1 MIFKFNELKKIGH
14 VIGYEFKVKFI
25 LLIILLI
32 FSAFLEMLGIS
43 LIPMIISVVLDFDNF
58 VKIAST
64 FLNNFGLTSSLV
76 VEKLNIKIF
85 LISILIFFV
94 IKNLIMLAIFYFEGK
109 LEYKIKQSI
118 SNRLFNIYIR
128 SSYEN
133 FHLKRK
139 SSELIRNLAI
149 EVANL
154 SSYLNAIIN
163 LIREISVFLFLIA
176 LLLFVNFKLT
186 FSVLM
191 FFSIII
197 GIYYLLLA
205 KKIKNSGKEYIILKE
220 KIISRISQTIFSIKE
235 LFIYEKETLVQNK
248 FSEDI
253 KNYEIKIFFL
263 NFIKKV
269 PRIILE
275 VSGVGLI
282 ILFILF
288 FSKTQNNIDM
298 IAIASLVGLCA
309 IRMIPSLNTMSNSVI
324 NIKFYKTSFDI
335 IFNELSHK
343 LSTNKKVNIISN
355 NNIKQKNGEIFDTI
369 EFKNVCY
376 SYDDKKIIFDNFNFN
391 VKRGE
396 FVKIIGNSG
405 KGKSTF
411 LNLLTGLL
419 QPKFGSIR
427 LKSDNKFFESKNLKN
442 LFSYVPQETFIF
454 DQSIKENILFGNI
467 EKKEFLK
474 KCIEKANLNEF
485 LINLPDGIETNCG
498 ERGKNL
504 SGGQKQKIAIA
515 RALYANRDIL
525 LFDEITS
532 NLDSNNEEK
541 IIKTINKFKGSKTV
555 IFITHKN
562 IDSLKYDKLLDFNE
576 I

>member
-176 LLLFVNFKLT
+176 LLLFVNLKLT

-205 KKIKNSGKEYIILKE
+205 KKIKNSGKEYITLKE

-235 LFIYEKETLVQNK
+235 LFIYEKEALVQNK

-298 IAIASLVGLCA
+298 ITIASLVGLCA

-474 KCIEKANLNEF
+474 KCVEKANLNEF

-525 LFDEITS
+525 LFDEITN
-532 NLDSNNEEK
+532 NLDSENENK
-541 IIKTINKFKGSKTV
+541 IIDTINKLKEKKT
-555 IFITHKN
+555 ILFITHKDN
-562 IDSLKYDKLLDFNE
+562 KKLLYDKVLNLNS

>member
-1 MIFKFNELKKIGH
+1 MIFKFNELKKIEH

-76 VEKLNIKIF
+76 IEKLNIKIF

-109 LEYKIKQSI
+109 LEYKIKRSI
-118 SNRLFNIYIR
+118 SNRLFNIYIG

-186 FSVLM
+186 FFVLM

-197 GIYYLLLA
+197 GIYYFLLA
-205 KKIKNSGKEYIILKE
+205 EKIKNSGKEYIILKE

-235 LFIYEKETLVQNK
+235 LFIYEKEALVQNK

-263 NFIKKV
+263 NFMKKV

-288 FSKTQNNIDM
+288 FAKTQNNIDM

-309 IRMIPSLNTMSNSVI
+309 IRMIPSLNTISNSVI

-335 IFNELSHK
+335 MFNELSHK

-355 NNIKQKNGEIFDTI
+355 NNIKQNNGEIFDTI

-454 DQSIKENILFGNI
+454 DQSIKENILFGNN
-467 EKKEFLK
+467 EKKEFLE
-474 KCIEKANLNEF
+474 KCVEKANLNEF

-525 LFDEITS
+525 LFDEITN
-532 NLDSNNEEK
+532 NLDSENENK
-541 IIKTINKFKGSKTV
+541 IIDTINKLKEKKT
-555 IFITHKN
+555 ILFITHKDN
-562 IDSLKYDKLLDFNE
+562 KKLLYDKVLNLNS

>member
-1 MIFKFNELKKIGH
+1 MIFKFNELKKIDH
-14 VIGYEFKVKFI
+14 VIGFEFKIKFI

-58 VKIAST
+58 IKIAST

-109 LEYKIKQSI
+109 LEYEIKRSI
-118 SNRLFNIYIR
+118 SNRLFNIYIG

-163 LIREISVFLFLIA
+163 LIREISVFLFLVA

-197 GIYYLLLA
+197 GIYYFLLA
-205 KKIKNSGKEYIILKE
+205 EKIKNSGKEYIILKE

-235 LFIYEKETLVQNK
+235 LFIYEKEALVQNK

-275 VSGVGLI
+275 VSGVALI

-309 IRMIPSLNTMSNSVI
+309 IRMIPSLNTISNSVI
-324 NIKFYKTSFDI
+324 NIKFYKSSFDI
-335 IFNELSHK
+335 MFNELSHK

-355 NNIKQKNGEIFDTI
+355 NNIKQNNGEIFDTI

-419 QPKFGSIR
+419 QPKFGFIR

-454 DQSIKENILFGNI
+454 DQSIKENILFGNY
-467 EKKEFLK
+467 EKKEFLE

-498 ERGKNL
+498 ERGINL

-532 NLDSNNEEK
+532 NLDNNNEEK

-562 IDSLKYDKLLDFNE
+562 IDSLKYDKLLDLNE